1 MDDCEKCIYSVF
13 DSGKCE
19 SCCDYCNY
27 RELTPNE
34 YQNAVERTMRK
45 PDKHALTE
53 GILGLC
59 GEAGEVADAFKKA
72 RFQGHEEPDVEEE
85 LGDVLWYVAMIAK
98 LIGSDL
104 ETVMFRN
111 IEKLRE
117 RYPDGF
123 EVERSV
129 NRK

>member
-1 MDDCEKCIYSVF
+1 M
-13 DSGKCE
+13 
-19 SCCDYCNY
+19 
-27 RELTPNE
+27 
-34 YQNAVERTMRK
+34 
-45 PDKHALTE
+45 
-53 GILGLC
+53 C

-72 RFQGHEEPDVEEE
+72 RFQGHEDPDVEEE